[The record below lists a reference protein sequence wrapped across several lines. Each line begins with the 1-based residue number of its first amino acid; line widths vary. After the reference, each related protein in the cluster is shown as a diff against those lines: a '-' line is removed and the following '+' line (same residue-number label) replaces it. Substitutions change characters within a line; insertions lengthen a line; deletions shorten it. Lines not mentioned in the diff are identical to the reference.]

1 VASNNPGAC
10 EAAADFTNETARDI
24 RLEHGDPHELIA
36 RLEARIDD
44 LTEVMERCRKI
55 MLASK
60 VAIACG
66 GAWML
71 AAVLGAVGLD
81 PLALVAAIA
90 AVIGGTVVFGSNTT
104 TAKQIAA
111 AMREAEE
118 RRAALIGGLELRLV
132 GDQATSQSE
141 R

>member
-1 VASNNPGAC
+1 VASNRPGAC
-10 EAAADFTNETARDI
+10 ESPADFESGPAGDI

-44 LTEVMERCRKI
+44 LAEVMERCRKI

-66 GAWML
+66 GIWTL
-71 AAVLGAVGLD
+71 AAVVGIVGLD
-81 PLALVAAIA
+81 PLAMVAAIA
-90 AVIGGTVVFGSNTT
+90 AVIGGVVVFGSNTT

-111 AMREAEE
+111 AMREAEQH
-118 RRAALIGGLELRLV
+118 RAALIGGLKLRMV
-132 GDQATSQSE
+132 GDGAMPAD
-141 R
+141 